1 MADIP
6 ERIYAN
12 DANHWHPFPGEE
24 GTVEYIRADIYA
36 KELTALAIE
45 SKDREL
51 ALTKL
56 EAEVIALRAALAM
69 SDQPCVYCSLPASE
83 MNRCELG
90 FPGCDRADD
99 ALGCPHLGAS
109 LRVQFLEKALEQAVS
124 ATALSILTPGEYEDD
139 YGRVHDLPEGLTCAH
154 LHLRGIDEYSEI
166 TKYLQEKNEE

>member
-1 MADIP
+1 MADLP

-24 GTVEYIRADIYA
+24 GTVEYVRADIYA
-36 KELTALAIE
+36 NGLARLAIE
-45 SKDREL
+45 SNAREL
-51 ALTKL
+51 ALAAL
-56 EAEVIALRAALAM
+56 ECDVIAIRAALAM

-109 LRVQFLEKALEQAVS
+109 LRVEFLEKALEQA
-124 ATALSILTPGEYEDD
+124 LMYEQWVYSDE
-139 YGRVHDLPEGLTCAH
+139 RRCPELAQ
-154 LHLRGIDEYSEI
+154 
-166 TKYLQEKNEE
+166 YLQEKNEG